1 MPDISLETAIR
12 TLPTNENTDS
22 LRDSANQSSTVHPGT
37 RPEVAKVN
45 ALEGNRL
52 RSENENTTQEVLE
65 ELQSYADQL
74 NRNLEFSVDDSSG
87 RTVVTVR
94 ESSTDEVIR
103 QIPSEE
109 VLRFAKNF
117 NSGGARLF
125 DARA

>member
-22 LRDSANQSSTVHPGT
+22 LRDSANQPSTVHSGT

-52 RSENENTTQEVLE
+52 RSENENITQEVVE
-65 ELQSYADQL
+65 ELQSYAGQL